1 MAGPMN
7 LVAVSVLYNLV
18 AFSSLR
24 RYCMKAASTVA
35 LALAL
40 VLFVSPIYA
49 KDKHAPLPA
58 SVLAAKTVY
67 IDNQTGH
74 SQITDRAYDALG
86 KWGRF
91 KIVKEAK
98 DADLILRFTANTN
111 GRPTPPN
118 NDIDVS
124 PTPVVFSVCD
134 QSNELWSVSKNQP
147 FHSQTRLDIDEFK
160 KRIEE
165 QEKGN

>member
-1 MAGPMN
+1 MAGTMN
-7 LVAVSVLYNLV
+7 LVAVSVLYKFV
-18 AFSSLR
+18 AFSSPR
-24 RYCMKAASTVA
+24 RDCMKAASTV
-35 LALAL
+35 ALAL

-98 DADLILRFTANTN
+98 DADLILRFTTNTH

-147 FHSQTRLDIDEFK
+147 LHSQTRLDIDEFK

>member
-1 MAGPMN
+1 
-7 LVAVSVLYNLV
+7 V
-18 AFSSLR
+18 
-24 RYCMKAASTVA
+24 KAAITAA

-40 VLFVSPIYA
+40 VVSPIHA

-58 SVLAAKTVY
+58 SVIAAKTLY

-74 SQITDRAYDALG
+74 AEITDRAFDALS

-91 KIVKEAK
+91 KIVQNAK
-98 DADLILRFTANTN
+98 DADLVLRFTADTK
-111 GRPTPPN
+111 GRPNPPH
-118 NDIDVS
+118 NDIDIS
-124 PTPVVFSVCD
+124 PTPVHLSVLD
-134 QSNELWSVSKNQP
+134 QTNDELWSSSKNEP
-147 FHSQTRLDIDEFK
+147 FHSQTRLNINEFK

>member
-1 MAGPMN
+1 
-7 LVAVSVLYNLV
+7 V
-18 AFSSLR
+18 
-24 RYCMKAASTVA
+24 KAAIIA
-35 LALAL
+35 ALAL
-40 VLFVSPIYA
+40 VLVVSPIHA

-58 SVLAAKTVY
+58 SVIAAKTVY

-74 SQITDRAYDALG
+74 AEITDRAYEALS

-91 KIVKEAK
+91 KILKDAK
-98 DADLILRFTANTN
+98 DADLVLRITADTA
-111 GRPTPPN
+111 GRPTPPH

-124 PTPVVFSVCD
+124 PTPIHFSVLD
-134 QSNELWSVSKNQP
+134 QNNTELWFAAKNMP

>member
-1 MAGPMN
+1 
-7 LVAVSVLYNLV
+7 
-18 AFSSLR
+18 
-24 RYCMKAASTVA
+24 MKASTV
-35 LALAL
+35 ALAL

-49 KDKHAPLPA
+49 KDKHAPLPV
-58 SVLAAKTVY
+58 SVIAAKTVY
-67 IDNQTGH
+67 IDNQTGD
-74 SQITDRAYDALG
+74 SEITDRAYNALS

-98 DADLILRFTANTN
+98 DADLVLRFTANTQ
-111 GRPTPPN
+111 GRPTPPK

-124 PTPVVFSVCD
+124 PTPVVLSVRD

-147 FHSQTRLDIDEFK
+147 LHSQTRLDIDEFK

>member
-1 MAGPMN
+1 
-7 LVAVSVLYNLV
+7 
-18 AFSSLR
+18 
-24 RYCMKAASTVA
+24 MKAANT

-40 VLFVSPIYA
+40 VLVVSPIHA
-49 KDKHAPLPA
+49 KDKLAPLPA
-58 SVLAAKTVY
+58 SVIAAKTVY

-74 SQITDRAYDALG
+74 AEITDRAYDALS

-91 KIVKEAK
+91 KILKDAK
-98 DADLILRFTANTN
+98 DADLVLRFTVNTN
-111 GRPTPPN
+111 DRPTPPG

-124 PTPVVFSVCD
+124 PTPILFSVRD
-134 QSNELWSVSKNQP
+134 QTNNELWSVSKDKP

-165 QEKGN
+165 QEKGH

>member
-1 MAGPMN
+1 
-7 LVAVSVLYNLV
+7 
-18 AFSSLR
+18 
-24 RYCMKAASTVA
+24 MKAANT

-40 VLFVSPIYA
+40 VLVVSPIYA

-58 SVLAAKTVY
+58 SVMAAKTVY

-74 SQITDRAYDALG
+74 AEITDRAYEELT

-91 KIVKEAK
+91 KIVKDAK
-98 DADLILRFTANTN
+98 DADLVLQFTADTK
-111 GRPTPPN
+111 GRPNPPG

-124 PTPVVFSVCD
+124 PTPVHFSVLD
-134 QSNELWSVSKNQP
+134 QTNNELWSISKNAP